1 MPSTKPSTSTQRV
14 EHQEGRNAAE
24 LAGAEEDALSA
35 EEAAPGA
42 AEPAEKEEKA
52 VEVDL
57 EEVPAG
63 GTSVRQP

>member
-1 MPSTKPSTSTQRV
+1 M
-14 EHQEGRNAAE
+14 EHQGDRDAAE
-24 LAGAEEDALSA
+24 LAEPEEDALSVV
-35 EEAAPGA
+35 EAAPDA